1 MATDIT
7 KKPMVNTSY
16 MANNPRDQKFVPLV
30 RKTKKAKPRQVLF
43 DPQSYAPTPGVQH
56 TIEGMGKVYKS
67 PKFMRAFG
75 LDTRD
80 EARASRQK
88 MTARSRIASIADPEA
103 GQAERRRKASRRRMR
118 GRLGT
123 MLSERETL
131 G

>member
-1 MATDIT
+1 MPRD
-7 KKPMVNTSY
+7 NTPKMTY
-16 MANNPRDQKFVPLV
+16 GPAYENNPKKREWTPLQ
-30 RKTKKAKPRQVLF
+30 RKTRKSKPRKVLF

-80 EARASRQK
+80 KARAATQK
-88 MTARSRIASIADPEA
+88 MTARSRIKPIADPEA
-103 GQAERRRKASRRRMR
+103 GQSERRRRAARRRMK